1 MNVVLWVAQVLLA
14 LAFLGAGFDQAA
26 NYPDAGRRMAWVRA
40 MPGWLARIIGA
51 VEMLGA
57 VLLIVPGLIGVAVWL
72 TPAPALALAAL
83 MLFAVNYH
91 ETRGELPQIVF
102 SGVFLVVAAFV
113 AVGRF
118 FIAPL

>member
-1 MNVVLWVAQVLLA
+1 MNVVLWVAQVVLA
-14 LAFLGAGFDQAA
+14 LAFVGAGFDQAA
-26 NYPDAGRRMAWVRA
+26 NYQDAGRRMAWVRA
-40 MPGWLARIIGA
+40 MPIWLARG
-51 VEMLGA
+51 VGGLEVLGA

-72 TPAPALALAAL
+72 TPASALILAAL

-91 ETRGELPQIVF
+91 QTRAEPPQMAF

-118 FIAPL
+118 FISPL